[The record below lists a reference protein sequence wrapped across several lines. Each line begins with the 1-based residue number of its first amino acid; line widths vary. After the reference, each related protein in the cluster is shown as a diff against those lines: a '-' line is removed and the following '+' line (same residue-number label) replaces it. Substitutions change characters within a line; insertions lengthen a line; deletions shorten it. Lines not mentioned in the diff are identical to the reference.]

1 MKNGQRHGPVAVEQL
16 RALIT
21 SSDLVWKEGFAQWVP
36 AASVPNLFPASASP
50 PLPPP
55 PPPVSAHET
64 GKIMPSSSAKDPI
77 LMAVLSFFIPWLGQL
92 VLGQTAKGIVMF
104 LLTPIL
110 FAIFVI
116 ATLGMGLIVLPF
128 VDLIAA
134 VDAYLLAKKLKEGR
148 AIGNWE
154 FFGIESAP
162 TLTMPTLPPKVIAKD
177 GKPAVP
183 VKPRPPGLVGSA
195 VGMLF
200 VSGLAMMISLLG
212 VIGIVANQHMPVL
225 MQILI
230 ALSFIHN
237 AWVIFAV
244 IQSLRLQRYAFAI
257 TAPLLVVGS
266 WVWLAFSGIPIG
278 MTVMGILGGIS
289 VGVWSLG
296 VLRQPEVRA
305 AFANQYDPLE
315 TLLPMARAT
324 IEGQTPNLTAF
335 KGLLKQMLGNKIALG
350 IAGGV
355 LLILLLVPMISLFT
369 PSTSKSKFL
378 GAAPS
383 VDGPGSDGWGE
394 KKARKKSRIDGSDFM
409 TTDDDDDVVVTQK
422 KKKSPKTIPS
432 GSSAYQKGYRLG
444 HDAAKAA
451 VDLARLSGKP
461 FTKEERD
468 DLMSQAEEFQR
479 TCARLQGVTKGSQ
492 EERDMVRGY
501 YDGLKAALGE

>member
-1 MKNGQRHGPVAVEQL
+1 
-16 RALIT
+16 
-21 SSDLVWKEGFAQWVP
+21 
-36 AASVPNLFPASASP
+36 
-50 PLPPP
+50 
-55 PPPVSAHET
+55 
-64 GKIMPSSSAKDPI
+64 MPSSPAKDPI
-77 LMAVLSFFIPWLGQL
+77 LMGVLSFFIPWLGQL
-92 VLGQTAKGIVMF
+92 VIGQVAKGIVMF

-134 VDAYLLAKKLKEGR
+134 IDAYLLAKKLREGR

-154 FFGIESAP
+154 FFGMESAP
-162 TLTMPTLPPKVIAKD
+162 ILAMPTLPSKAIAKD
-177 GKPAVP
+177 GKPAVA

-212 VIGIVANQHMPVL
+212 VIGIVVNARMPAV
-225 MQILI
+225 MQILL

-237 AWVIFAV
+237 AWVIFA
-244 IQSLRLQRYAFAI
+244 ILQMMKMQRYAFAI
-257 TAPLLVVGS
+257 TAPLLVMAS
-266 WVWLAFSGIPIG
+266 WLWLTLSGVPIG
-278 MTVMGILGGIS
+278 MSVMGMLGGIS

-315 TLLPMARAT
+315 TLLPMAKAT
-324 IEGQTPNLTAF
+324 MESQSPNVAAIT
-335 KGLLKQMLGNKIALG
+335 GLLKQLLGNKVALG

-355 LLILLLVPMISLFT
+355 LLILLAMPLFSLFAPAT
-369 PSTSKSKFL
+369 NKSKFL

-383 VDGPGSDGWGE
+383 VEGSGSDGWGGKKVR
-394 KKARKKSRIDGSDFM
+394 KKAGPGFTNVDDPDFTM
-409 TTDDDDDVVVTQK
+409 PDDDNDEVGRQK
-422 KKKSPKTIPS
+422 KRPSNPTPS

-479 TCARLQGVTKGSQ
+479 TCAQLQGVTKGGQ